1 MKRIKA
7 NQVHYLK
14 LCPYGQPG
22 SGKTRFAGTAALDSR
37 TSPVLWLN
45 VSGNPLSIRDY
56 PKQPDILDIE
66 ELTDVNDV
74 YDWLEAGQKPTSPI
88 VAKYDLT
95 PGYKTLVID
104 GITDVQREILTM
116 VAGNQKTKPG
126 SLPRSRELQHY
137 NPSLDQMVMF
147 AKYFFTK
154 LRKMHI
160 IITAL
165 EREETDK
172 DTDKK
177 YYRPLL
183 LGQAAGEVAGYAYTV
198 MRMVPPDRIDR
209 AAKKKVGSDNVDR
222 PTTESIALL
231 RGTSSYYAKDQHGT
245 GLEFMVNPTVTMFLD
260 AMKVEPAEWSD
271 PRPRPNFK

>member
-7 NQVHYLK
+7 TQSAYLK

-22 SGKTRFAGTAALDSR
+22 AGKTRFAGTAALDSR
-37 TSPVLWLN
+37 TAPVLWLN
-45 VSGNPLSIRDY
+45 LSGNPLSIRDY
-56 PKQPDILDIE
+56 EKHPDILDIE
-66 ELTDVNDV
+66 ALDDVNQV
-74 YDWLEAGQKPTSPI
+74 YDWLTGGQKETDPI
-88 VAKYDLT
+88 VKKYDLV

-104 GITDVQREILTM
+104 GITDVQREILTI
-116 VAGNQKTKPG
+116 VAGNQKVKPG
-126 SLPRSRELQHY
+126 TTPRPRELQHY

-147 AKYFFTK
+147 AKYFFNLK
-154 LRKMHI
+154 KMHV

-165 EREETDK
+165 EREETDP
-172 DTDKK
+172 DSQKK

-209 AAKKKVGSDNVDR
+209 ASKKKVGGETIDR

-245 GLEFMVNPTVTMFLD
+245 GLEFIVNPTVTAFLD
-260 AMKVEPAEWSD
+260 AMGAPPAEWSI
-271 PRPRPNFK
+271 PRPRSNYK